1 MIGIGDRQS
10 QFILRL
16 HYLLILDLIINSSVS
31 YVFYLPVI
39 GAKSKKPRIAVGI
52 KEIIV
57 SPSLQEFM
65 KILLVALYFS

>member
-10 QFILRL
+10 RFIVRL
-16 HYLLILDLIINSSVS
+16 HCLLILDLIINSSDP
-31 YVFYLPVI
+31 YMFYLPVI

-57 SPSLQEFM
+57 SSSL
-65 KILLVALYFS
+65 